1 MGKGGILM
9 RKKILKKG
17 FCSATVSYATLIIAA
32 IILAGPFFIIICAS
46 LKGPQEIMHSTS
58 SILPEKIQFY
68 WYRSVL
74 SQTDFLV
81 FIRNSVVYALMATVL
96 GLIISSLAAYAI
108 TRHTKKAE
116 KRLTRGII
124 LTYMF
129 PPVLLAIPYYML
141 ISKLGLVD
149 SIFGLLMAYMSF
161 TVPFCTYLMVSYFK
175 SVPADIEEAAQ
186 IDGLSRTGTFFQIA
200 VPLVAPGLVATAI
213 FAFINA
219 WNEFLFSLLILSS
232 RNKQTIGVGLYS
244 LMGGGSTSTLQWG
257 DKAAACVMVVI
268 PSLIF
273 FSIIQKSIAGGLTNG
288 AIK

>member
-1 MGKGGILM
+1 MH
-9 RKKILKKG
+9 RRFAKKG
-17 FCSATVSYATLIIAA
+17 FRSAAVSYIVLIVSALL
-32 IILAGPFFIIICAS
+32 LAGPFFIILCAS
-46 LKGPQEIMHSTS
+46 LKGQQEIMHSTS
-58 SILPEKIQFY
+58 RIFPEKIQFF
-68 WYRSVL
+68 WYKSVL
-74 SQTDFLV
+74 SQTDFLF
-81 FIRNSVVYALMATVL
+81 FIRNSVLYSLIATFM

-108 TRHTKKAE
+108 TRYSVKKQ
-116 KRLTRGII
+116 KVLTRGII

-129 PPVLLAIPYYML
+129 PPVLLAIPYYLL
-141 ISKLGLVD
+141 IANLGLVN

-161 TVPFCTYLMVSYFK
+161 TVPFCTYLMVNYFK
-175 SVPADIEEAAQ
+175 TVPTDTEEAAH
-186 IDGLSRTGTFFQIA
+186 IDGLSHTGTFFRIA
-200 VPLVAPGLVATAI
+200 LPLVAPGLAATAI

-273 FSIIQKSIAGGLTNG
+273 FSLIQKSIASGLTSG
-288 AIK
+288 AVK